1 MCKDL
6 SYWGFSFLFSA
17 GSTATLVISNICAED
32 IAEYACV
39 TLNIQTT
46 TKLEPGK
53 EGQDVKL
60 TCKLSGP
67 VEKVQWHK
75 RGGFLVD
82 EKLRYTKYSV
92 DRGKY
97 KLHESCL
104 CH

>member
-1 MCKDL
+1 M
-6 SYWGFSFLFSA
+6 
-17 GSTATLVISNICAED
+17 
-32 IAEYACV
+32 
-39 TLNIQTT
+39 NIQTT

-92 DRGKY
+92 DRGK
-97 KLHESCL
+97 KLHKASFDIVNRRFTEVIAREPLEKVVCL
-104 CH
+104 VIEL